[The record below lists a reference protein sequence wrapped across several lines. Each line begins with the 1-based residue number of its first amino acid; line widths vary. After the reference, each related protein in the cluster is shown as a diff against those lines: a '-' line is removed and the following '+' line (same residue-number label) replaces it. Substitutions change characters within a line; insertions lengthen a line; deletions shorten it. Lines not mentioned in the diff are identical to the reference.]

1 MDIILNGEKKQ
12 VHEGLNIAEL
22 LTILNIKTEQVAVEL
37 NLAIINKNY
46 YENKILENED
56 CVEIISFVGGG

>member
-22 LTILNIKTEQVAVEL
+22 LTVLNIKTEQVAVEL